1 MIDRIEASADALWV
15 TPDETGVMKIGFAD
29 NGRQLVGPVTA
40 IEWLIALGPVKLG
53 TPFMIIRGEQESLT
67 LRLPFSGRVT
77 KLNTQLNQQP
87 EQLNHPDDSIAWLL
101 ELIDE

>member
-1 MIDRIEASADALWV
+1 
-15 TPDETGVMKIGFAD
+15 
-29 NGRQLVGPVTA
+29 
-40 IEWLIALGPVKLG
+40 LG

-87 EQLNHPDDSIAWLL
+87 EQLNHRNDSIAWLL
-101 ELIDE
+101 ELIDD